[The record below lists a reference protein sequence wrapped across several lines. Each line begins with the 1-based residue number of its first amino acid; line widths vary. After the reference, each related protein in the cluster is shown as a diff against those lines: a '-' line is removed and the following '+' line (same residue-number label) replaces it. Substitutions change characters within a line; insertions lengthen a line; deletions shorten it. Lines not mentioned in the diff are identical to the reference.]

1 MAELL
6 LNPEDRRTKQ
16 EKCEEVDIAF
26 STLWKWMKDKR
37 YVDYVNSQLD
47 QYTNGELPGVWRAL
61 ISQCLRGNTQA
72 MKLYF
77 EMKELHPS
85 TKAW

>member
-1 MAELL
+1 MAEVGVS
-6 LNPEDRRTKQ
+6 RKTFY
-16 EKCEEVDIAF
+16 A
-26 STLWKWMKDKR
+26 WMKDKR
-37 YVDYVNSQLD
+37 YVDYVNAHLD

-61 ISQCLRGNTQA
+61 INQCLRGNTQA

-85 TKAW
+85 VKAW